1 MMWSKYS
8 FVLIFFILPAS
19 DNALSHPEETI
30 EEITIIGRNT
40 VLVDEARSASE
51 GVIGQVDIAKR
62 PLQRPGDI
70 LEAVPGLIVTQHS
83 GSGKSNQLYLRG
95 FNLDHGTD
103 FATWVDGMP
112 VNMRSHGHG
121 QGYTDINFLI
131 PEIIKEMSF
140 VKGPYHPEIGD
151 FSSAGGVHIQT
162 IDQLNDKSIKFG
174 FGENGFNRLLA
185 MGSTESVSEVITGAL
200 ELQSYDGPWN
210 DIDEDVR
217 KVNGYFKFAR
227 NNESGD
233 RSITAM
239 IYDNEW
245 NSADQ
250 VPSRAVSEGL
260 IDDFGSLDKALGGS
274 TRRMS
279 LSSAFNHEHKTNQ
292 VVWRSYIIDYELD
305 LWSNFTYFLDDPV
318 DGDQFKQKDNR
329 TIYGGS
335 YENLWIG
342 DSGSFIE
349 HRFGMDFRHDSIHE
363 VGLYRS
369 SDREIAGS
377 IREDQVD
384 ESSIGSFY
392 ETSFDLK
399 TNWRVVLGLR
409 ADAYKFKV
417 KSKDY
422 DQTDDDLDFILSP
435 KASIAYAFS
444 DINEMY
450 FSFGNGFHSNDARGV
465 ITFIDPITEE
475 RSSSADP
482 LVKSTG
488 FEWGIKTLIN
498 EQLNSSLAV
507 WSLELDSELLFVGD
521 AGTTEANRPSKRW
534 GIELNNLWSINE
546 IWSLEADFAYSNA
559 KFNDEDLQ
567 NRSVPGSM
575 KNVASGIL
583 SAQYPNGLF
592 GSISFRYFGK
602 VPLVEDGSIK
612 SEGSTYANLALGW
625 SMTDWQVQL
634 DILNIFDSN
643 DHDIDYFYASRLTG
657 EPLSGYEDIH
667 YHIFEPRQIRL
678 YLNRLF

>member
-1 MMWSKYS
+1 MNHYH
-8 FVLIFFILPAS
+8 FALLAFFILIAPNIS
-19 DNALSHPEETI
+19 SSHVDETL
-30 EEITIIGRNT
+30 EEITVTGRKK
-40 VLVDEARSASE
+40 VLVGEARSASE
-51 GVIGQVDIAKR
+51 GVIAQVDIYKR

-103 FATWVDGMP
+103 FATWIDGMP

-131 PEIIKEMSF
+131 PEIIEEMSF
-140 VKGPYHPEIGD
+140 VKGPYHSEIGD

-162 IDQLNDKSIKFG
+162 IDQLDKQSIKAG
-174 FGENGFNRLLA
+174 FGENGFNRILA
-185 MGSTESVSEVITGAL
+185 MGSAERESEVITGAL
-200 ELQSYDGPWN
+200 EFQGYDGPWN
-210 DIDEDVR
+210 DIDEDVN
-217 KVNGYFKFAR
+217 KVNGFFKFAR
-227 NNESGD
+227 NNELGD
-233 RSITAM
+233 RSISAM

-250 VPSRAVSEGL
+250 IPSRAINGGL
-260 IDDFGSLDKALGGS
+260 IDDFGSLDKTLGGS

-279 LSSAFNHEHKTNQ
+279 LSSEYNHDHKTNQ

-318 DGDQFKQKDNR
+318 GGDQFKQKDER
-329 TIYGGS
+329 TIFGGS

-342 DSGSFIE
+342 DSESFTE
-349 HRFGMDFRHDSIHE
+349 HRFGMDFRHDSIDK

-369 SDREIAGS
+369 RDREITGP

-384 ESSIGSFY
+384 ESSISSFY
-392 ETSFDLK
+392 EMSFDLK
-399 TNWRVVLGLR
+399 TNWRAVLGLR

-422 DQTDDDLDFILSP
+422 DQTDDDSDFILSP

-444 DINEMY
+444 DNNEMY

-465 ITFIDPITEE
+465 ITFRDPITGEK
-475 RSSSADP
+475 SSPADP

-488 FEWGIKTLIN
+488 FEWGIKALIN
-498 EQLNSSLAV
+498 EQLNTSLAV

-534 GIELNNLWSINE
+534 GIEFNNLWSINE

-559 KFNDEDLQ
+559 KFNDQDLE
-567 NRSVPGSM
+567 NRNVPGSL

-583 SAQYPNGLF
+583 SAEYPNGFF
-592 GSISFRYFGK
+592 GSLSFRYFGE
-602 VPLVEDGSIK
+602 VPLVEDGTIK
-612 SEGSTYANLALGW
+612 SDGSTYANLALGW
-625 SMTDWQVQL
+625 SMDNWQVQL
-634 DILNIFDSN
+634 DILNIFDSS
-643 DHDIDYFYASRLTG
+643 DHDVDYFYASRLAG
-657 EPLSGYEDIH
+657 EPLGGYEDIH

-678 YLNRLF
+678 YLSRDF

>member
-1 MMWSKYS
+1 VYRFSLALLFIS
-8 FVLIFFILPAS
+8 LTITSGDISAHVDEVL
-19 DNALSHPEETI
+19 
-30 EEITIIGRNT
+30 EEIKVTGRKK
-40 VLVDEARSASE
+40 VLVGEARSASE
-51 GVIGQVDIAKR
+51 GVIGQIDIYKR

-103 FATWVDGMP
+103 FATWIDGMP

-131 PEIIKEMSF
+131 PEIIEQMSF
-140 VKGPYHPEIGD
+140 VKGPYHSEIGD

-162 IDQLNDKSIKFG
+162 IDQLENESIKIG
-174 FGENGFNRLLA
+174 LGENGFNRILA
-185 MGSTESVSEVITGAL
+185 MGSTQRASELITGAL
-200 ELQSYDGPWN
+200 ELQGYDGPWN
-210 DIDEDVR
+210 DINEDVN
-217 KVNGYFKFAR
+217 KVNGFFKFAR
-227 NNESGD
+227 NNELGD

-250 VPSRAVSEGL
+250 IPSRAISRGL
-260 IDDFGSLDKALGGS
+260 VDDFGSLDKTLGGS
-274 TRRMS
+274 THRIS
-279 LSSAFNHEHKTNQ
+279 LSSEYNHDHETNQ
-292 VVWRSYIIDYELD
+292 IIWRTYIIDYELG

-318 DGDQFKQKDNR
+318 EGDQFKQKDKR
-329 TIYGGS
+329 TIFGGS

-342 DSGSFIE
+342 DSQSFTE
-349 HRFGMDFRHDSIHE
+349 YRFGIDFRHDAIDK

-369 SDREIAGS
+369 GGREITGP

-384 ESSIGSFY
+384 ESSISSFY
-392 ETSFDLK
+392 EMSLDL
-399 TNWRVVLGLR
+399 TADWRAVLGIR
-409 ADAYKFKV
+409 ADAFKFKV
-417 KSKDY
+417 KSTDNN
-422 DQTDDDLDFILSP
+422 QTGDDSDFILSP

-444 DINEMY
+444 DNNEMY
-450 FSFGNGFHSNDARGV
+450 FSYGNGFHSNDARGV
-465 ITFIDPITEE
+465 IAFADKISGEKLTP
-475 RSSSADP
+475 ADP

-488 FEWGIKTLIN
+488 FEWGFKALIN
-498 EQLNSSLAV
+498 EQLNTSLAI

-534 GIELNNLWSINE
+534 GIEFNNLWSISD

-559 KFNDEDLQ
+559 KFDDQDLK
-567 NRSVPGSM
+567 NRNVPGSL

-583 SAQYPNGLF
+583 SAEYPNGFF
-592 GSISFRYFGK
+592 GSLSFRYFGE
-602 VPLVEDGSIK
+602 VPLMEDGSIK

-625 SMTDWQVQL
+625 SMNNWQVQL
-634 DILNIFDSN
+634 DVLNLFDSD
-643 DHDIDYFYASRLTG
+643 DHDVDYFYASRLVG
-657 EPLSGYEDIH
+657 EPLSGFEDIH

-678 YLNRLF
+678 YLSTEF